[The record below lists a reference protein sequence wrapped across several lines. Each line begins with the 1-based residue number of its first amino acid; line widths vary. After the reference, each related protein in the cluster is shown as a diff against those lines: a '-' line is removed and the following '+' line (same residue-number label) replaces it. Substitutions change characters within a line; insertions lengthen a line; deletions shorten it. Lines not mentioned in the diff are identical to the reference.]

1 MTTTANDHGGSVT
14 ESNPILPE
22 NTARDNTQR
31 THKAHVAPSVTTAT
45 RGPATIPQY
54 RTRLEQLGFAT
65 LPIKPYSKEPVCEGW
80 PERTPADQWHEA
92 AQRYGADLPIN
103 IGAVAGNGRAFADC
117 DDHGTRENVRRFL
130 AGLGVT
136 PVEVDSASGG
146 GRGHAYLA
154 VVNVPN
160 GQHIYPF
167 AQGIGRGDLRVG
179 RGSYVLTPPS
189 ATGKGRYHFHGSRLE
204 DVAQQRAIDFRDLRP
219 LLAAHA
225 PATVTAGVDSLP
237 VFIPKQP
244 LAEWAIDALRHAAM
258 MTPATP
264 LGRVLGFEAGDPIYR
279 TYLSRSEVEMAVIS
293 HAITRGWQLA
303 DLRALFEAMQPGH
316 YRAKG
321 RRGESYLARSYRKAL
336 AFVAGVPA
344 RQRIAEL
351 YHAAESRPWPGR
363 TGTTDFLVY
372 RALLTAGYAAA
383 KYEPNLSDREGAA
396 AISSTPIT
404 VNRAKKRLTAARV
417 ITPLHGEKKMGRAVA
432 YRLSE
437 LDAGAARPKRALDD
451 LPGRAELWAV
461 GKLGRSAGQV
471 YRLLDH
477 TPLSVAQLVEATG
490 RGRRTVI
497 RALER
502 LEREGLAQR
511 RGRGWAIGTA
521 SAAEIA
527 REWLAPQ
534 DHAARVR
541 DLERQQLQ
549 YRQWLM
555 TVQRRENVADP
566 RRRRPKTGGGLATKR
581 QQRIA

>member
-1 MTTTANDHGGSVT
+1 MTTTATDHAGDVT
-14 ESNPILPE
+14 ESTPILPQTDPGH
-22 NTARDNTQR
+22 NIGTLSARNTQPVITLHR
-31 THKAHVAPSVTTAT
+31 
-45 RGPATIPQY
+45 R
-54 RTRLEQLGFAT
+54 RFEQLGFAT
-65 LPIKPYSKEPVCEGW
+65 LPIKPFSKEPVCEGW
-80 PERTPADQWHEA
+80 PERSPADQWCEA
-92 AQRYGADLPIN
+92 TGRYGAGLPIN
-103 IGAVAGNGRAFADC
+103 IGLMAGNGRAFADS
-117 DDHGTRENVRRFL
+117 DDQATRENVRRFL

-154 VVNVPN
+154 VANVPN
-160 GQHIYPF
+160 GQHVYPF
-167 AQGIGRGDLRVG
+167 ARGFGNGDLRVG

-189 ATGKGRYHFHGSRLE
+189 ATEKGRYRFQHGSRLE
-204 DVAQQRAIDFRDLRP
+204 HIAQQRVIDFRDLRP
-219 LLAAHA
+219 MLAAHA
-225 PATVTAGVDSLP
+225 PATATAGADSLP

-244 LAEWAIDALRHAAM
+244 LGTWAVQLLERAAM
-258 MTPATP
+258 IAPATP
-264 LGRVLGFEAGDPIYR
+264 LGRVAGYDEAGDPIFQPYV
-279 TYLSRSEVEMAVIS
+279 SRSEAEMAVIC
-293 HAITRGWQLA
+293 HAITRGWQLT
-303 DLRALFEAMQPGH
+303 DVHELFERVQPGH
-316 YRAKG
+316 YREKG
-321 RRGESYLARSYRKAL
+321 RNRRAYLERTYRKAV
-336 AFVAGVPA
+336 AFVASVPA
-344 RQRIAEL
+344 RERIAEL

-363 TGTTDFLVY
+363 TGVTDFMVY
-372 RALLTAGYAAA
+372 RALLSAGYAAA
-383 KYEPNLSDREGAA
+383 KWEPNLSDREGAA
-396 AISSTPIT
+396 AISSRPNT
-404 VNRAKKRLTAARV
+404 VNQAKKRLTAARV
-417 ITPLHGEKKMGRAVA
+417 ITPLRSERTMGRAIP
-432 YRLSE
+432 YRLNE
-437 LDAGAARPKRALDD
+437 LDAGTATPQRALDD

-534 DHAARVR
+534 GHAARAR

-549 YRQWLM
+549 YREWLM
-555 TVQRRENVADP
+555 TVQRQRANVSDP
-566 RRRRPKTGGGLATKR
+566 RQRRPKTGGGLATKR